1 MMTSLYLPKVINA
14 QVIADTKSNLSM
26 VDNSTCFWKAYDVVS
41 DTVTSITV
49 DSEDP
54 RNEITPEA
62 SQLLQMLSEF
72 IESPDASPR
81 HLFLFE
87 ALFVGIGA
95 VRSLRTP
102 EVRHQLWS
110 NSSNSQALQNHPLLD
125 RVKRI
130 TRYEVLEFREIF
142 ERPDYQPS
150 KRSSD
155 TNWSPK
161 THKPTPTQSTMAS
174 TPDIESSATS
184 YTGDLHGS
192 VVEEAPILEPEPQ
205 LDERKAPEPE
215 LPYPTPEVVKPR
227 PTMPMSPP
235 LSEKDVTIEHLTAE
249 HLTTEHV
256 LVEPE
261 TPQLAESPGE
271 EFQQDGLMVPGQDYQ
286 SSLTPSSFGDA
297 SNNRLSTVSTF
308 DEAMPL
314 VMEAQRAVVVRMVG
328 SSQAQS
334 PTSPHSATPVLTR
347 IGGSISGSIH
357 GSRDEPA
364 SSVASISDYSGSA
377 QSPGFNPV
385 ATYSKFL
392 QNFPEPESRKV
403 VARSK
408 SVVFSD
414 QSKGGRPRTISIS
427 NPLSRPRDDSGSFA
441 SESDKSSI
449 TRHQS
454 TRDRTRNDDQAGYER
469 DLAGENLLRYSPP
482 PPFSE
487 RSSDRPAA
495 VRASHDDKWDGDKH
509 FKPLETPTEA
519 GFKSPNGSVMTVP
532 STASGDGILD
542 HVQDTDVSI
551 TALLARL
558 RSKDTRN
565 IPIESGLEVV
575 TDQMAPPQTPKHG
588 RVFSD
593 EQLQNRIQL
602 ARPITSAATES
613 DTWSVRKSIAGEST
627 IDKKKRGLFGRLR
640 TSGKDSISKSSRL
653 PTGLEYCFS
662 SCGKR
667 AILWSRKD
675 SAQIVVLPYPFT
687 QGQVFR
693 LGQLAPWI
701 SDEAYVLGLN
711 IRFLSAS
718 SDRIAAV
725 VHLDQVRRLYMLMP
739 DGEQQYISLDDEIPL
754 IQTLAISPDGTFVAL
769 GCGVVVLV
777 FRILNGNFEKAKEI
791 NLKPKLAAQSVR
803 YQRVGFSVDSKKLV
817 CASQV
822 SQSVQ
827 KHAVITGIWE
837 CSGAEIREYG
847 WIEPVPIPVVSLL
860 P

>member
-1 MMTSLYLPKVINA
+1 MMTSLYLPKVING
-14 QVIADTKSNLSM
+14 QVIADTKSNMSM
-26 VDNSTCFWKAYDVVS
+26 VETSTCFWKAYDVVS
-41 DTVTSITV
+41 DTVTSIMV

-54 RNEITPEA
+54 RNEITSEA

-72 IESPDASPR
+72 IESPEASPR

-102 EVRHQLWS
+102 EVRRPVLVLFMLTM
-110 NSSNSQALQNHPLLD
+110 QALQNHPLLD

-155 TNWSPK
+155 ANWSPK

-184 YTGDLHGS
+184 YTGDVHNGS
-192 VVEEAPILEPEPQ
+192 VTEEAPVLEPEPQ
-205 LDERKAPEPE
+205 LDEKRVSEPL
-215 LPYPTPEVVKPR
+215 LPYPTPDVVKPR
-227 PTMPMSPP
+227 PLMPMSPP
-235 LSEKDVTIEHLTAE
+235 LSEKDVTIEL
-249 HLTTEHV
+249 LSTEQV

-271 EFQQDGLMVPGQDYQ
+271 EIQQDNLLVPGQEYPG
-286 SSLTPSSFGDA
+286 SLTPSSFGDP
-297 SNNRLSTVSTF
+297 SNNRFSTVSTF

-328 SSQAQS
+328 GSQCQS
-334 PTSPHSATPVLTR
+334 PTSQQGVTPVLTR
-347 IGGSISGSIH
+347 IGGSISGSTG
-357 GSRDEPA
+357 GSKNDERA
-364 SSVASISDYSGSA
+364 SSAASVSDYSGSA

-392 QNFPEPESRKV
+392 QNFPEPDSRKA

-408 SVVFSD
+408 SVVFCD
-414 QSKGGRPRTISIS
+414 TGKGGRPRTISIS
-427 NPLSRPRDDSGSFA
+427 NPLSRPRDDSIA

-454 TRDRTRNDDQAGYER
+454 TRERTRNEEPAGYDR
-469 DLAGENLLRYSPP
+469 DLTGENLLNYSPP

-487 RSSDRPAA
+487 RSSERSNEA
-495 VRASHDDKWDGDKH
+495 VRASHDEKPAWEGEKH
-509 FKPLETPTEA
+509 FAKPIATPLDA
-519 GFKSPNGSVMTVP
+519 GFKSPNGSVLTVP

-551 TALLARL
+551 TAHLARL
-558 RSKDTRN
+558 RSKESRSN

-588 RVFSD
+588 RLYSD
-593 EQLQNRIQL
+593 EQLQNRMAL

-627 IDKKKRGLFGRLR
+627 IDRKKRGLFGRLR
-640 TSGKDSISKSSRL
+640 TSGKDSISKGSTKL
-653 PTGLEYCFS
+653 PQGLEYCFS

-725 VHLDQVRRLYMLMP
+725 VHLDQVRP
-739 DGEQQYISLDDEIPL
+739 PASN
-754 IQTLAISPDGTFVAL
+754 
-769 GCGVVVLV
+769 VL
-777 FRILNGNFEKAKEI
+777 
-791 NLKPKLAAQSVR
+791 
-803 YQRVGFSVDSKKLV
+803 
-817 CASQV
+817 C
-822 SQSVQ
+822 
-827 KHAVITGIWE
+827 
-837 CSGAEIREYG
+837 
-847 WIEPVPIPVVSLL
+847 
-860 P
+860 